1 MRDLAELRIAIII
14 WLGGALGALMAGVGH
29 EPSRIRAYQR
39 ALRFD
44 NRVRAMIT
52 HLHQSAFAPHR
63 RIARVSEGRRSEPYI
78 IERVSVPYK

>member
-1 MRDLAELRIAIII
+1 MWDLAELCIAIMI

-52 HLHQSAFAPHR
+52 HLDQSALHCTGELR
-63 RIARVSEGRRSEPYI
+63 GLVKKDEVNRIS
-78 IERVSVPYK
+78 